1 MIIHERLAR
10 SRCAPTPS
18 RESATT
24 DPPHGGGESRL
35 PLALVIAGLLTAL
48 TGCGADR
55 VAGSDV
61 RAVAPSASAAFDLTS
76 QAVTPFGSFNGV
88 RYLRYSGRFEGT
100 TSLGAF
106 RVPYEIIAPEIPSRG
121 NGVVL
126 VEPPHFSFGPIGRE
140 TVLGRE
146 LLFGRG
152 FSYAAVGFG
161 VNGLNILDPSAT
173 DAVIAGAP
181 VADPG
186 AIQFGVPPDEEI
198 VISFVR
204 ALRAEPFAAEAL
216 GPIEAIY
223 AYGAS
228 QTAGALIEAL
238 HAPGGQGL
246 LDLTLLH
253 VAMWRPPFAAGEFER
268 SEGEF
273 APLSDVG
280 RMVFVASEG
289 DQIVSDAEQFR
300 RAAFLPDYRVYEVA
314 GSAHLPT
321 PDNPLDHA
329 AVLRAIFVAADRWV
343 REDVAPPA
351 SVLLE
356 EALPGAPDPVY
367 GFVTGIARDADGN
380 ARGGVRLP
388 DLHVGRAQFIAVDLS
403 VPGVP
408 TTGTSVDLACAPALD
423 APGDAPRFRSH
434 GDYVASFVR
443 QVNHLRR
450 ARFLL
455 PEDASVLRRSAAASD
470 VGARGSCDG

>member
-1 MIIHERLAR
+1 MVA
-10 SRCAPTPS
+10 
-18 RESATT
+18 
-24 DPPHGGGESRL
+24 
-35 PLALVIAGLLTAL
+35 
-48 TGCGADR
+48 CGADR
-55 VAGSDV
+55 VAGGDV
-61 RAVAPSASAAFDLTS
+61 RAVAPSASAASGLTS
-76 QAVTPFGSFNGV
+76 QAVTPFGVFNGV
-88 RYLRYSGRFEGT
+88 RYLRHSGRFAGT

-106 RVPYEIIAPEIPSRG
+106 QVPYEIIAPEDPSRG

-140 TVLGRE
+140 TVLGNE

-186 AIQFGVPPDEEI
+186 VIQFGAPPDEEI
-198 VISFVR
+198 LIAFVR
-204 ALRAEPFAAEAL
+204 ALRADPFAAEAL
-216 GPIEAIY
+216 GSLEAIY

-228 QTAGALIEAL
+228 QTAAALLETL
-238 HAPGGQGL
+238 HAPGGQEL

-273 APLSDVG
+273 APLSNVG
-280 RMVFVASEG
+280 RVVFVLSEG

-300 RAAFLPDYRVYEVA
+300 RAALLPDYRVYEVA
-314 GSAHLPT
+314 GAAHLVT

-329 AVLRAIFVAADRWV
+329 AVMRGVFVAADQWV

-367 GFVTGIARDADGN
+367 GFVTGIPRDADGN

-403 VPGVP
+403 VPGLP
-408 TTGTSVDLACAPALD
+408 ITGRSVDLACAPAV
-423 APGDAPRFRSH
+423 AASGDAPRFRNH
-434 GDYVASFVR
+434 GDYVSAFVG
-443 QVNHLRR
+443 QVEHLRR
-450 ARFLL
+450 TGFLL
-455 PEDASVLRRSAAASD
+455 PADASVLRRSASTSD
-470 VGARGSCDG
+470 VGARGSCEG